1 MTRPSG
7 PNAVAGLVQSAVMR
21 QWALALSSCLL
32 ACSAAGDESSP
43 ATDDDSAMT
52 DNPQCRGDGPLAVH
66 FSTADGVRLTAD
78 LHPGAGTGGPAVVLL
93 HMNPEGNDN
102 RNFPPELVDGLN
114 ALSLTVL
121 NVNRRG
127 AGGSE
132 GTARD
137 AFEGPLGVQDAIAA
151 QSFLVEHCSSNASAM
166 VFVGASNGTTT
177 ALDFLVASSAD
188 PAIPS
193 PRGLVFLSAGEY
205 TENQHAIADNL
216 ELVKSIPVLWAYPQ
230 SEAAYHDALAADPG
244 AQWQFTEYA
253 GGSHG
258 TGLFSSN
265 PESVQQ
271 VADFVGVTLDVGMG
285 W

>member
-1 MTRPSG
+1 M
-7 PNAVAGLVQSAVMR
+7 
-21 QWALALSSCLL
+21 
-32 ACSAAGDESSP
+32 
-43 ATDDDSAMT
+43 
-52 DNPQCRGDGPLAVH
+52 H
-66 FSTADGVRLTAD
+66 FSPADGVQLTAD
-78 LHPGAGTGGPAVVLL
+78 LHPGAGTGGPAVILL

-102 RNFPPELVDGLN
+102 SNFPPEFIERLHAV
-114 ALSLTVL
+114 SLTVL

-127 AGGSE
+127 AGGSA
-132 GTARD
+132 GNARD
-137 AFEGPLGVQDAIAA
+137 AFDGPLGVEDAIAA

-166 VFVGASNGTTT
+166 VLVGASNGTTT
-177 ALDFLVASSAD
+177 ALDFLVASSTN

-193 PRGLVFLSAGEY
+193 PRGLVFMSAGEY

-216 ELVKSIPVLWAYPQ
+216 DLLKSVPVLFAYPE
-230 SEAAYHDALAADPG
+230 SEAAYNDALAADPSPG
-244 AQWQFTEYA
+244 AQWQFIEYA

-265 PESVQQ
+265 PESLQQ